1 MAGPSSRP
9 ARAAPGRVAF
19 DKGGGTLLEVLDA
32 QRRSTTRSRPAPAP
46 RASAWSTPSGC
57 SRRPAPT
64 GGAEPTVP
72 PAPAGVCKGGD
83 GTAAAFGGRRT
94 FRWSPEGLEYAKAH
108 RADPAIAPAYAAL
121 IKRADAAL
129 AGPTYTV
136 VDKTRTPPSGD
147 KHDYISMGP
156 YWWPDP
162 SKPNG
167 EPYLR
172 RDGEFNPERAT
183 NAFDV
188 SDLDAMSA
196 SVEALSLAYWFTDD
210 ARYATKA
217 AQLLRVWFLDP
228 ATRMNPNTKYA
239 QGRAGPQHRPGRG
252 RARHLPP
259 AAGDRGRGPAGPVQ
273 GAVPA
278 DQKGLERWFAD
289 YSTWMRTDPNG
300 REEQAAANNHGI
312 WFDYQLAGFSLFA
325 RQDAV
330 ARQVVAEAGAR
341 RIKDPGRSE
350 RFAAP
355 GAEAHPRPALQL
367 FRPGGPGRH
376 GAVRALRGPG
386 SVALPDRRRSRPA
399 RGVRLPGALCRQGG
413 QLPLSGAEAE
423 EASSE
428 ALPLFAAAAQAYGD
442 RPGRQGGDPG
452 RALPGQSQ
460 PLLVAPNPE
469 AFRSRSKS
477 VGAIGASTAL

>member
-1 MAGPSSRP
+1 MRTKTAVIGLAALLMLGSALP
-9 ARAAPGRVAF
+9 A
-19 DKGGGTLLEVLDA
+19 
-32 QRRSTTRSRPAPAP
+32 
-46 RASAWSTPSGC
+46 ASAEPS
-57 SRRPAPT
+57 
-64 GGAEPTVP
+64 VP
-72 PAPAGVCKGGD
+72 PAPAGACKGGD

-94 FRWSPEGLEYAKAH
+94 FRWSPEGLQYAKAH
-108 RADPAIAPAYAAL
+108 RTDPTIALAYAAV
-121 IKRADAAL
+121 IKRANAAL

-136 VDKTRTPPSGD
+136 VDKTRTSPSGD

-188 SDLDAMSA
+188 SDLDAVSA
-196 SVEALSLAYWFTDD
+196 SVEALSLAYYFTDD

-217 AQLLRVWFLDP
+217 AKLLRVWFLDS

-239 QGRAGPQHRPGRG
+239 QGVPGRSTG
-252 RARHLPP
+252 RAEGVLDTYRLLKVIEGVGLLAPSK
-259 AAGDRGRGPAGPVQ
+259 ALSD
-273 GAVPA
+273 A

-289 YSTWMRTDPNG
+289 YAAWMRTDPNG

-341 RIKDPGRSE
+341 RI
-350 RFAAP
+350 AP
-355 GAEAHPRPALQL
+355 QVAPNGSLPLELKRT
-367 FRPGGPGRH
+367 
-376 GAVRALRGPG
+376 RALHYSYFALEALVGTAQFGRCVGLDLWRYQSADGRGLRAAFGFLAPY
-386 SVALPDRRRSRPA
+386 V
-399 RGVRLPGALCRQGG
+399 G
-413 QLPLSGAEAE
+413 QEASFPYPE
-423 EASSE
+423 MKPEDASSE
-428 ALPLFAAAAQAYGD
+428 ALPLFTAAAQAYGD
-442 RPGRQGGDPG
+442 TGLADKAATLAARYP
-452 RALPGQSQ
+452 ANLNH
-460 PLLVAPNPE
+460 LVAAPKP
-469 AFRSRSKS
+469 
-477 VGAIGASTAL
+477 

>member
-1 MAGPSSRP
+1 MRTKAAVAGLAALLSLSAVLP
-9 ARAAPGRVAF
+9 AVA
-19 DKGGGTLLEVLDA
+19 
-32 QRRSTTRSRPAPAP
+32 
-46 RASAWSTPSGC
+46 
-57 SRRPAPT
+57 
-64 GGAEPTVP
+64 AEPTVP

-83 GTAAAFGGRRT
+83 GTVAAFGGRRT
-94 FRWSPEGLEYAKAH
+94 FRWSPEGLEYAKTH

-162 SKPNG
+162 AQPNG

-172 RDGEFNPERAT
+172 RDGEFNPERST

-217 AQLLRVWFLDP
+217 AELLRVWFLDP
-228 ATRMNPNTKYA
+228 ATRMNPNTRYA
-239 QGRAGPQHRPGRG
+239 QGVPGRTTG
-252 RARHLPP
+252 RAEGVLDTYRLLRVIEGVGLLAPSK
-259 AAGDRGRGPAGPVQ
+259 ALSD
-273 GAVPA
+273 A

-300 REEQAAANNHGI
+300 REEQAAANNHGA

-341 RIKDPGRSE
+341 RIRTQVDPNGSLPLELKRT
-350 RFAAP
+350 
-355 GAEAHPRPALQL
+355 
-367 FRPGGPGRH
+367 
-376 GAVRALRGPG
+376 RALHYSYFALEALVGTAQFGRCVGLDLWRYQTVDGRGLRAAFDFLAPYVG
-386 SVALPDRRRSRPA
+386 D
-399 RGVRLPGALCRQGG
+399 
-413 QLPLSGAEAE
+413 EASFPYPE
-423 EASSE
+423 LKPQDASSE

-442 RPGRQGGDPG
+442 RTLAAKVA
-452 RALPGQSQ
+452 ALAERYPANLNR
-460 PLLVAPNPE
+460 LLVPP
-469 AFRSRSKS
+469 KP
-477 VGAIGASTAL
+477 